1 MAAILKKCSTA
12 RPLSVTSFRPRDF
25 VLARVFVLE
34 VMTDL
39 QAYRF
44 EPERVPNTGDSENEE
59 VNYRLEGT
67 FWVTCDRCETL
78 PTQRE
83 CACCREQPES
93 ENKMEGIILSLYGI
107 GRSQWKNS
115 FFVNCFRY

>member
-1 MAAILKKCSTA
+1 M
-12 RPLSVTSFRPRDF
+12 TSFRPRDF

-44 EPERVPNTGDSENEE
+44 EPERVPNAEDSENEE
-59 VNYRLEGT
+59 VNDRLEGT
-67 FWVTCDRCETL
+67 FWVTCERCETM

-93 ENKMEGIILSLYGI
+93 ENKMEGIILSLYCI

-115 FFVNCFRY
+115 FLCKLL

>member
-1 MAAILKKCSTA
+1 M
-12 RPLSVTSFRPRDF
+12 TSFGPRDF

-44 EPERVPNTGDSENEE
+44 EPERVPDAEDSENEE
-59 VNYRLEGT
+59 VDDRLEGT
-67 FWVTCDRCETL
+67 FSVTCERCETI

-93 ENKMEGIILSLYGI
+93 ENKVEGIILSL
-107 GRSQWKNS
+107 
-115 FFVNCFRY
+115 

>member
-34 VMTDL
+34 VMTDP

-44 EPERVPNTGDSENEE
+44 EPERVPNAGDSENEE

-67 FWVTCDRCETL
+67 FWVTCDRCETM

-115 FFVNCFRY
+115 FLCKLL

>member
-1 MAAILKKCSTA
+1 
-12 RPLSVTSFRPRDF
+12 
-25 VLARVFVLE
+25 
-34 VMTDL
+34 MTDL

-44 EPERVPNTGDSENEE
+44 EPESVANAEDSENEE
-59 VNYRLEGT
+59 VNDRLEGR
-67 FWVTCDRCETL
+67 FWVTGERCETM

-93 ENKMEGIILSLYGI
+93 ENKMEGIILRLYCI
-107 GRSQWKNS
+107 GPSQWKNS